1 MKRFQVFI
9 AAFAVC
15 AVQTFAAQPL
25 AAPLSPNHNFGNIAE
40 KGGRVS
46 CEFKVVNTGDKPLV
60 FISATAA
67 CGCTKPK
74 VPKQPVAPGDTA
86 VVVVSYDPYGRPGEF
101 NKTVTVKTN
110 AKPSKLKLRI
120 TGTVIPV
127 K

>member
-25 AAPLSPNHNFGNIAE
+25 AAPLSP
-40 KGGRVS
+40 
-46 CEFKVVNTGDKPLV
+46 

-120 TGTVIPV
+120 TGTVIPG

>member
-1 MKRFQVFI
+1 MLITSKKYTYETI
-9 AAFAVC
+9 SSIYSGFAVC

-86 VVVVSYDPYGRPGEF
+86 VVVVSYDLMAGQESLTRR
-101 NKTVTVKTN
+101 
-110 AKPSKLKLRI
+110 LR
-120 TGTVIPV
+120 
-127 K
+127 

>member
-1 MKRFQVFI
+1 MKRFKVFI

-15 AVQTFAAQPL
+15 AVQAFAAQPL
-25 AAPLSPNHNFGNIAE
+25 ATPLSPSHNFGNIAE

-86 VVVVSYDPYGRPGEF
+86 V
-101 NKTVTVKTN
+101 
-110 AKPSKLKLRI
+110 
-120 TGTVIPV
+120 
-127 K
+127 

>member
-1 MKRFQVFI
+1 MKRFQLFI
-9 AAFAVC
+9 AAVAVC
-15 AVQTFAAQPL
+15 VAQAFAAQPQ
-25 AAPLSPNHNFGNIAE
+25 ATPVSTSHNFGNISE

-46 CEFKVVNTGDKPLV
+46 HDFKVVNTGDKPLV
-60 FISATAA
+60 FISASAA
-67 CGCTKPK
+67 CGCTKPQ

-86 VVVVSYDPYGRPGEF
+86 VVKVSYDPYGRPGEF

-120 TGTVIPV
+120 QGTVIPG